1 MSSIIVPPSAKEKK
15 TKNANMDELKYQ
27 ATEEDEKDFILMY
40 GLNLQPSELVNMD
53 KDKKEWLLHRFMS
66 QKHMEQEMMQQSQL
80 MNRIGP
86 NLKV

>member
-15 TKNANMDELKYQ
+15 TKNVNMDELKYQ

-40 GLNLQPSELVNMD
+40 GLNLQPSELVSMD
-53 KDKKEWLLHRFMS
+53 KDKKEWLLHRFMY